1 MSKHFQIQS
10 IFNLIDEVQTIDE
23 MKLDLIIQ
31 NMFIQINQIIKQMK
45 SNLVIEINIDTI
57 LKLLIKLVEIDT
69 ENDMK

>member
-1 MSKHFQIQS
+1 
-10 IFNLIDEVQTIDE
+10 
-23 MKLDLIIQ
+23 
-31 NMFIQINQIIKQMK
+31 MK